1 MGFNERFEERVE
13 RFDYIHTYLLYI
25 YTYSRI
31 GTSICMHV
39 LSTVENAV
47 EAVVTI
53 ADKMVQTP
61 APLPTTFA
69 CAYVST

>member
-1 MGFNERFEERVE
+1 
-13 RFDYIHTYLLYI
+13 
-25 YTYSRI
+25 
-31 GTSICMHV
+31 MHV

-69 CAYVST
+69 CACVYT

>member
-1 MGFNERFEERVE
+1 
-13 RFDYIHTYLLYI
+13 
-25 YTYSRI
+25 
-31 GTSICMHV
+31 MHV

-69 CAYVST
+69 CECVYT